1 MGFYVI
7 VPSYA
12 VIAGSPVCN
21 NVLCPVSS
29 VGVRVYA
36 EPTFITSDK
45 PISIM
50 RERLLGKE
58 VGYSQPLG
66 DDFRMLGCHVYEAMA
81 GLILPSTTG
90 ASCYAA
96 LEMAKAEKAVPS

>member
-1 MGFYVI
+1 MGFSVI

-12 VIAGSPVCN
+12 ANAGSPVFN
-21 NVLCPVSS
+21 SDLCPVSS
-29 VGVRVYA
+29 VGVHVYA
-36 EPTFITSDK
+36 EPTFITLVK

-66 DDFRMLGCHVYEAMA
+66 DVFRMPGCHAYEAMA
-81 GLILPSTTG
+81 GLTLPSTTV